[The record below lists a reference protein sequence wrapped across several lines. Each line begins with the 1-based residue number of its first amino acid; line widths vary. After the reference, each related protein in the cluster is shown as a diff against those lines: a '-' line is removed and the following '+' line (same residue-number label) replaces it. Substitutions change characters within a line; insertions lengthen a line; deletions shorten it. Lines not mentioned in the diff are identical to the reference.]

1 MAYEIDKG
9 GREID
14 EILKK
19 RKMEAL
25 AMGESSAHKNLEDV
39 LKDLNKNRNQTD
51 LVEEEAIKL
60 QD

>member
-1 MAYEIDKG
+1 
-9 GREID
+9 
-14 EILKK
+14 
-19 RKMEAL
+19 MEAL